1 MDLIDSENCMKMIFS
16 FYTSNIIEKIMV
28 ILNGFIL
35 VQNTFL
41 LFVKFHSIFAFHNL
55 NGLYVK
61 CLINPLLIQNV
72 HACQLQQKSRM
83 WQKQERL

>member
-1 MDLIDSENCMKMIFS
+1 MMMDLIDSENCMKMIFS

-41 LFVKFHSIFAFHNL
+41 LVRKLSFNIWFS
-55 NGLYVK
+55 G
-61 CLINPLLIQNV
+61 
-72 HACQLQQKSRM
+72 
-83 WQKQERL
+83 